1 MQEYYTTHPE
11 FIKGFRHEN
20 LTEDG
25 LHLEADGILP
35 CSHMPPSLMNLM
47 RMPPSSPFYAHTLR
61 VAPSLCPADHLYWTM
76 NELIVMQ
83 KLFTLRQ
90 ANEAFACAPPGTYE
104 DNVLPPPL
112 SKVILNRAKSNK
124 LKKGGR
130 TKLTA
135 YNTMKI
141 AKAR

>member
-1 MQEYYTTHPE
+1 
-11 FIKGFRHEN
+11 
-20 LTEDG
+20 
-25 LHLEADGILP
+25 
-35 CSHMPPSLMNLM
+35 
-47 RMPPSSPFYAHTLR
+47 
-61 VAPSLCPADHLYWTM
+61 M